1 MVSVSIAL
9 SSISLHAE
17 VLQPKKLPLKHCLSY
32 YLAEDI
38 YAPISL
44 PPFRQSAMD
53 GYAIKYGPAQTYKLV
68 GESKAGDFNEFDLV
82 ANQAIRIL
90 TGARVPDLA
99 DTVVIQENI
108 HRNGSEIRIQQ
119 MPKPF
124 ANVRSVGEQVKEGEL
139 IAKKG
144 TKIRALQLS
153 FLAGFGLEEVL
164 VINKPKIAVIVT
176 GNELQSAGT
185 PLKPGG
191 VYETNGLAI
200 KSILAE
206 QGFAIESISYVKDEI
221 AATARAIH
229 KSLEA
234 DMVLISGGISVG
246 DYDFVKAG
254 LEVNEVQEVFYKVNQ
269 KPARPLW
276 FGKKDKT
283 LVFGL
288 PGNPASLVTCLL
300 VYVLPAL
307 RKITSGK
314 DFDLNLKNGI
324 LHGDL
329 LNPQRKSLF
338 LAAQEES
345 GIVKIMEKQA
355 CNSLGSFAET
365 NALVY
370 VDESVSGLK
379 MGDPV
384 EFIPINN
391 S

>member
-1 MVSVSIAL
+1 MISVRSAL
-9 SSISLHAE
+9 SSIVHHAE
-17 VLQPKKLPLKHCLSY
+17 DLQAVKLPLKQSLGY

-38 YAPISL
+38 YAPIAI

-53 GYAIKYGPAQTYKLV
+53 GYAIKYGPAQSYELV

-82 ANQAIRIL
+82 GNQAIRIL

-99 DTVVIQENI
+99 DTVVVQENI

-124 ANVRSVGEQVKEGEL
+124 TNVRSIGEQVKEGEL
-139 IAKKG
+139 VAKKG
-144 TKIRALQLS
+144 TKVQALMLG

-164 VINKPKIAVIVT
+164 VVNKPKIAVIVT
-176 GNELQSAGT
+176 GNELQAAGV
-185 PLKPGG
+185 PLRPGG
-191 VYETNGLAI
+191 VYETNGIAI
-200 KSILAE
+200 EAILAE
-206 QGFAIESISYVKDEI
+206 QGFPIERLDLVKDEKT
-221 AATARAIH
+221 ATARAIH

-234 DMVLISGGISVG
+234 DVVLISGGISVG

-254 LEVNEVQEVFYKVNQ
+254 LEVNGVEEIFYQINQ

-283 LVFGL
+283 LVFAL

-300 VYVLPAL
+300 VYVLPTL
-307 RKITSGK
+307 RKISTGK
-314 DFDLNLKNGI
+314 DFDLNLRTGNLEGELI
-324 LHGDL
+324 
-329 LNPQRKSLF
+329 NPSGKSLF
-338 LAAQEES
+338 LVAREEN
-345 GIVKIMEKQA
+345 GIVKILDKQA
-355 CNSLGSFAET
+355 CNSLGAFAGA

-370 VDESVSGLK
+370 VDESISKLKSGEPVSYLT
-379 MGDPV
+379 
-384 EFIPINN
+384 INL

>member
-1 MVSVSIAL
+1 MVSVRTAL
-9 SSISLHAE
+9 SIISQHAE
-17 VLQPKKLPLKHCLSY
+17 TLDPKKMPLEHSLGY

-38 YAPISL
+38 FAPISL

-53 GYAIKYGPAQTYKLV
+53 GYAIKYGALNSFELI

-82 ANQAIRIL
+82 GNQAIRIL

-108 HRNGSEIRIQQ
+108 HKCGSEIRVQK

-124 ANVRSVGEQVKEGEL
+124 ANVRSIGEQVKEGEL

-144 TKIRALQLS
+144 TKIRAMKLS
-153 FLAGFGLEEVL
+153 FLAGFGLDEVL

-191 VYETNGLAI
+191 IYETNGIAI

-206 QGFAIESISYVKDEI
+206 QGFFIEAISYIKDEK
-221 AATARAIH
+221 AATTRAIH
-229 KSLEA
+229 KALDA
-234 DMVLISGGISVG
+234 DIVLISGGISVG
-246 DYDFVKAG
+246 DYDFVKMG
-254 LEVNEVQEVFYKVNQ
+254 LDINEVQELFYKVNQ

-283 LVFGL
+283 LVFAL
-288 PGNPASLVTCLL
+288 PGNPASLVTCLM
-300 VYVLPAL
+300 VYVLPIL
-307 RKITSGK
+307 RKITSGN
-314 DFDLNLKNGI
+314 DFNLNLKNGM
-324 LHGDL
+324 LDGDIQNL
-329 LNPQRKSLF
+329 QGKSLF
-338 LAAQEES
+338 LTANEDN
-345 GIVKIMEKQA
+345 GIVKVKEKQA
-355 CNSLGSFAET
+355 CNSLGSIAEA

-370 VDESVSGLK
+370 VDESTSALK
-379 MGDPV
+379 TGDPV
-384 EFIPINN
+384 KFIPINY

>member
-1 MVSVSIAL
+1 MVSVSSAL
-9 SSISLHAE
+9 SSISQHAE
-17 VLQPKKLPLKHCLSY
+17 VLQPIKLPLLSCLGY

-53 GYAIKYGPAQTYKLV
+53 GYAIKYGPSQTYELV
-68 GESKAGDFNEFDLV
+68 GECKAGDFNEFDLV
-82 ANQAIRIL
+82 GNQAIRIL

-108 HRNGSEIRIQQ
+108 HRNGSEIRVQQ

-124 ANVRSVGEQVKEGEL
+124 ANVRSIGEQVKEGEL
-139 IAKKG
+139 VAKKG
-144 TKIRALQLS
+144 TKIQALQLGL
-153 FLAGFGLEEVL
+153 LAGFGIEEVL
-164 VINKPKIAVIVT
+164 VINKPKITVIVT
-176 GNELQSAGT
+176 GNELQGAGS

-191 VYETNGLAI
+191 VYETNGITI
-200 KSILAE
+200 KAILAE
-206 QGFAIESISYVKDEI
+206 QGFPIDSITYVKDEK

-229 KSLEA
+229 KALDA
-234 DMVLISGGISVG
+234 DLVLISGGISVG

-254 LEVNEVQEVFYKVNQ
+254 LEVNDVQEIFYKVNQ

-276 FGKKDKT
+276 FGKMDKT
-283 LVFGL
+283 LVFAL

-300 VYVLPAL
+300 VYVLPTL

-314 DFDLNLKNGI
+314 DFDLNLRTGI
-324 LHGDL
+324 LGGEMI
-329 LNPQRKSLF
+329 NQASKSLF
-338 LAAQEES
+338 LAAKEEN

-355 CNSLGSFAET
+355 CSMLGSFAES
-365 NALVY
+365 NAMVF
-370 VDESVSGLK
+370 VDETVSGLK
-379 MGDPV
+379 SGDSV
-384 EFIPINN
+384 KFIPINR